1 MAGDKKVV
9 GDNIYGDKI
18 GGDKVMGDK
27 IVAHT
32 IYLSPTA
39 KEPPLQLPRRAQHFH
54 GREELIEEVL
64 RALHP
69 GSVVTLYGIGGIGK
83 TAVTAEAAARVAAAK
98 RFPEGVIFYSFYGRP
113 ATDLALEHILNSL
126 GVERQGSLDDNTR
139 AALGGRKLLLIL
151 DGAEEADHAGAP
163 GFPGPI
169 LRPTHFI
176 AQASRRL
183 RRGLCGQTVGPRRC
197 RIGIGRLGRGP
208 RRRRWPKSRDL

>member
-54 GREELIEEVL
+54 GREELIEQVL

-83 TAVTAEAAARVAAAK
+83 TAVTAEVAARDMETATA
-98 RFPEGVIFYSFYGRP
+98 RFPDGVIFYSFFGRP
-113 ATDLALEHILNSL
+113 
-126 GVERQGSLDDNTR
+126 
-139 AALGGRKLLLIL
+139 
-151 DGAEEADHAGAP
+151 
-163 GFPGPI
+163 
-169 LRPTHFI
+169 
-176 AQASRRL
+176 
-183 RRGLCGQTVGPRRC
+183 
-197 RIGIGRLGRGP
+197 
-208 RRRRWPKSRDL
+208 